1 MWMARQT
8 PPSLRRGGVVV
19 GSRWGLGVGVGA
31 PGGGPVSCSTAHDL
45 TSLRLVA
52 SLSKWGI
59 TTLALPDTATG
70 DSTSSSHKAVISVH
84 HRVCHQ

>member
-1 MWMARQT
+1 MWMAHQT

-31 PGGGPVSCSTAHDL
+31 PGGGPASDSTAHDL

-59 TTLALPDTATG
+59 TTLAPDTATG

-84 HRVCHQ
+84 HRVCHR